1 MPMDLMIATGTFAL
15 VLAVGIVL
23 MSMGRSDSS
32 RATEMLEDVTRL
44 DIDEIGEGLMRTGGR
59 KTRRKA
65 TNRREEILEVFYR
78 IHLLNRLGQ
87 SMWQAGLYMRVSEM
101 LLIIVLM
108 FGLGFTVAK
117 FFLHDTIIALVI
129 SGALGAAPLIYIRF
143 RRLRRMREFTIQLPS
158 ALDLIKSSLEA
169 GHSLVRGLQVLVQEF
184 ADPLGGE
191 FRTVLEQSRLGMP
204 LTRALEEML
213 KRMPEEDLRLLVVA
227 IKVQS
232 EVGSSLAQI
241 IGRLSEIVRTRQRL
255 QQQIRTMTAQSRM
268 SGMVVGLLPAIVL
281 SIFSLV
287 QPGYARVLFYD
298 PSGVMAL
305 KLAIGLDLMAFL
317 TIRRILKVDF

>member
-78 IHLLNRLGQ
+78 IHLLNRLEQ

-305 KLAIGLDLMAFL
+305 KLAIGLDLIAFL

>member
-1 MPMDLMIATGTFAL
+1 MDLIIATGVFAL
-15 VLAVGIVL
+15 VLALILVL
-23 MSMGRSDSS
+23 VTGKRDDSV
-32 RATEMLEDVTRL
+32 RAADLLEDVTRPEA
-44 DIDEIGEGLMRTGGR
+44 DVGGEGLMRTGGR
-59 KTRRKA
+59 RRRPRA
-65 TNRREEILEVFYR
+65 TNRREELLEIFYR
-78 IHLLNRLGQ
+78 ANLLHRLEE
-87 SMWQAGLYMRVSEM
+87 SMWQAGLYLRVSEM

-108 FGLGFTVAK
+108 FGTGFALGKLV
-117 FFLHDTIIALVI
+117 LHDTIIALVI
-129 SGALGAAPLIYIRF
+129 GVAMGVLPMLYIRF
-143 RRLRRMREFTIQLPS
+143 RRRRRMREFVIQLPF

-169 GHSLVRGLQVLVQEF
+169 GHSLLRGLQVLVQEF

-191 FRTVLEQSRLGMP
+191 FRTVLEQTRLGMP
-204 LTRALEEML
+204 LTRALDEML

-232 EVGSSLAQI
+232 EVGSSLGQI
-241 IGRLSEIVRTRQRL
+241 VGRLSEIVRTRQRL

-281 SIFSLV
+281 GIFSLV

-298 PSGVMAL
+298 PSGIAAL
-305 KLAIGLDLMAFL
+305 KLAIGLDLMAFF

>member
-78 IHLLNRLGQ
+78 IHLLNRLEQ

-317 TIRRILKVDF
+317 AIRRILKVDF

>member
-1 MPMDLMIATGTFAL
+1 
-15 VLAVGIVL
+15 
-23 MSMGRSDSS
+23 
-32 RATEMLEDVTRL
+32 
-44 DIDEIGEGLMRTGGR
+44 MRD
-59 KTRRKA
+59 
-65 TNRREEILEVFYR
+65 
-78 IHLLNRLGQ
+78 
-87 SMWQAGLYMRVSEM
+87 
-101 LLIIVLM
+101 
-108 FGLGFTVAK
+108 FT
-117 FFLHDTIIALVI
+117 L
-129 SGALGAAPLIYIRF
+129 
-143 RRLRRMREFTIQLPS
+143 QLPS

-169 GHSLVRGLQVLVQEF
+169 GHSLLRGLQVMVQEF
-184 ADPLGGE
+184 ANPLGGE
-191 FRTVLEQSRLGMP
+191 FRTVLEQTRLGMP

-268 SGMVVGLLPAIVL
+268 SGLVVGLLPAIVL
-281 SIFSLV
+281 GIFSLV

-298 PSGVMAL
+298 PTGVLAL
-305 KLAIGLDLMAFL
+305 KLAIGLDLMALF